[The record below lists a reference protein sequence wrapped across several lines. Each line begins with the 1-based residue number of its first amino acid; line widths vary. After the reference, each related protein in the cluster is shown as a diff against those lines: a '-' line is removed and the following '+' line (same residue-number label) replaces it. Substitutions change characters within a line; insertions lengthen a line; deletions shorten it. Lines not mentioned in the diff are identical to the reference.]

1 MVHRWRRKKPEATKR
16 VPKNAREWIFRSS
29 KDLFFFLFLLL
40 SAIPVLRSALK
51 VTPARFLNK
60 TFSFIFAF
68 ESNGNPLHQRQ
79 RLHLHFRGKLIQ
91 ERFGTFI
98 NWHVCNPGL
107 CGRVGLLFRKVLG
120 SVLEQNLFFSC
131 FQTLPTLNQYLK
143 VNMLFRQDQILS
155 NRLFWIHEN
164 LSCHSE

>member
-1 MVHRWRRKKPEATKR
+1 MDFSILQGSV
-16 VPKNAREWIFRSS
+16 
-29 KDLFFFLFLLL
+29 FFLFLLL

-68 ESNGNPLHQRQ
+68 ESNGNPLQ

-98 NWHVCNPGL
+98 NWHVCNPWL

-120 SVLEQNLFFSC
+120 SVHEHNLFFSC
-131 FQTLPTLNQYLK
+131 FQTLTSVNQYLE
-143 VNMLFRQDQILS
+143 VNMFLRQDQILS
-155 NRLFWIHEN
+155 NRLF
-164 LSCHSE
+164 